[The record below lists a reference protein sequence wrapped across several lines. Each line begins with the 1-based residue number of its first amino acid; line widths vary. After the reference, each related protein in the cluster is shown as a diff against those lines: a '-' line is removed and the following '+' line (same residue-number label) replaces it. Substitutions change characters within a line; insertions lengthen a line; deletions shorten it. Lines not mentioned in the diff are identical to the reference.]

1 MMMLLVQGKIQ
12 TPKVKPRD
20 DQGLPFYTI
29 LIFLKAIFKKITGQI
44 SEITDLSAKIYL
56 SSQICKITRLLQ

>member
-1 MMMLLVQGKIQ
+1 
-12 TPKVKPRD
+12 
-20 DQGLPFYTI
+20 LPFYTI